1 MAELVAGIGH
11 QKSLLKVAAITDA
24 EVRRRRGIPRH
35 LRIRADGI
43 EVEAERPNYESDFSA
58 FTIRISP
65 GSESEAER
73 LTKAGKDLGE
83 ACELR
88 TENGSVTFVI
98 PPVPGIDV
106 AAARRAVDVLSQQIK
121 LPEVW
126 RFDGSNYRTDPIDL
140 ETLFK
145 AMLQYKAS
153 DIHIT
158 PGQKPIFRVDN
169 QVHVSNLI
177 GVISSAQIYELIKR
191 VAPDRYWAA
200 FEKSQQ
206 TSFGYHQA
214 GLGYSRVS
222 AFIKRGA
229 PHITFRYLPEKVPSF
244 EDLHIPTEMMHE
256 LAKMHNGLVL
266 IAGMTGSGKTTTVAS
281 LVDWINRNRSCHIL
295 TIEDPVEYVHEDK
308 KAFVSQRSLGE
319 DVETFAEAVEG
330 ALRHDPDVIVVG
342 EMRDA
347 DTIRS
352 AISAASTGHLVLST
366 LHSNNAYGVVNRIVS
381 FFDPVERDLV
391 RQQLVDSL
399 RCVICQK
406 LVPKKGGGRVPALEV
421 LFNDVKAISKAIV
434 AGDTLAIRLGMQQ
447 TLSDSMLFEFYL
459 HRMYEEGLIEID
471 VAKEYAPDLDM
482 LDQILMGTYSV
493 PRMAH

>member
-1 MAELVAGIGH
+1 MHASGLMG
-11 QKSLLKVAAITDA
+11 
-24 EVRRRRGIPRH
+24 P
-35 LRIRADGI
+35 
-43 EVEAERPNYESDFSA
+43 
-58 FTIRISP
+58 IS
-65 GSESEAER
+65 
-73 LTKAGKDLGE
+73 T
-83 ACELR
+83 
-88 TENGSVTFVI
+88 
-98 PPVPGIDV
+98 
-106 AAARRAVDVLSQQIK
+106 SQ
-121 LPEVW
+121 
-126 RFDGSNYRTDPIDL
+126 
-140 ETLFK
+140 
-145 AMLQYKAS
+145 
-153 DIHIT
+153 
-158 PGQKPIFRVDN
+158 IF
-169 QVHVSNLI
+169 
-177 GVISSAQIYELIKR
+177 ELIKR
-191 VAPDRYWAA
+191 IAPDRYWSE
-200 FEKSQQ
+200 FEKHQQ

-229 PHITFRYLPEKVPSF
+229 PHVTFRYLPEKVQSF
-244 EDLHIPTEMMHE
+244 EELHIPKEMMQK

-281 LVDWINRNRSCHIL
+281 LVDWLNRNRSCHIL

-366 LHSNNAYGVVNRIVS
+366 LHSNNAYGVVNRVVS

-434 AGDTLAIRLGMQQ
+434 AGDTLGIRLGMQQ
-447 TLSDSMLFEFYL
+447 SLSDSMLFEFYL
-459 HRMYEEGLIEID
+459 HRMYEEGLIELE